1 MILDVKRKRVPL
13 TWIYSVGIC
22 FLVAWIGWTGI
33 TGGWSIVI
41 DRLSNFTTV
50 LLGIF
55 IEASP
60 FLLLGSLGSG
70 IIEVFFQQ
78 EDFSRRVPRNPLL
91 GAMVGA
97 FMGLFFP
104 VCECGVVPLTRRLFQ
119 KGLPVPVGIAFLLG
133 APALNPIVII
143 STLVAFG
150 WGPVLWGRIALTFLI
165 ATIVGYVFSLQK
177 DPNGLLN
184 KATLD
189 QFQIERAQD
198 REIHPQ
204 KTRREQLRQ
213 VFTITVDE
221 FFEIGRYLVLG
232 ASLAAILQTLI
243 PQTAIL
249 GLSQG
254 QVLSVLVM
262 IVLAV
267 LLSICSTVDAFIAL
281 SFAGTFTTGSILAF
295 LVFGPMV
302 DIKSTL
308 MFLHV
313 FRRKT
318 VVYMILLPLFL
329 TVLFTVFLNL
339 NIRF

>member
-1 MILDVKRKRVPL
+1 MIIEAKRKRIPVP
-13 TWIYSVGIC
+13 WIYGVGIC
-22 FLVAWIGWTGI
+22 FLAAWIGWTAI
-33 TGGWSIVI
+33 SAGWSIVM

-55 IEASP
+55 IEAAP

-70 IIEVFFQQ
+70 IIEVFFEQ
-78 EDFSRRVPRNPLL
+78 EDFSRWVPHNPLL

-119 KGLPVPVGIAFLLG
+119 KGLPAPVGIAFLLG

-150 WGPVLWGRIALTFLI
+150 WGPVLWGRIGLTFII
-165 ATIVGYVFSLQK
+165 ATIVGTVFGLQK
-177 DPNGLLN
+177 DPTSLINQ
-184 KATLD
+184 ATLD
-189 QFQIERAQD
+189 QFQAERAAGSEVHPLKTL
-198 REIHPQ
+198 RE
-204 KTRREQLRQ
+204 KMRQ

-232 ASLAAILQTLI
+232 ATLAAILQTLI

-254 QVLSVLVM
+254 QVTSVLVM

-281 SFAGTFTTGSILAF
+281 SFAGTFTTGSVLAF

-313 FRRKT
+313 FRRRT
-318 VVYMILLPLFL
+318 VVYMILLPLCL
-329 TVLFTVFLNL
+329 TILFAVFINFNL
-339 NIRF
+339 RF